1 MSMNQKKESGVAA
14 VDRALSILD
23 AFSAGDT
30 SLTLHQLAERTNLY
44 KSTIL
49 RLVASLERN
58 GCMARLEDG
67 RYQLGAVL
75 VRWSNLYLTS
85 IRVETHVVPVLDRLA
100 TETGESATYY
110 TRQGDARMCL
120 ARVDCT
126 RSVRDHVKVG
136 DILPLDRGAGGKVLV
151 AFGPQRPSKKAPP
164 PQPMVIVTLRERDS
178 EAAGMAAPVFGSGAN
193 LLGAISLSGPAT
205 RFGKASLPRLARALL
220 GGASELTLRFGGDST
235 ALREAV
241 ANPFTARRK
250 PAVAAA

>member
-1 MSMNQKKESGVAA
+1 MNQKKESGVAA

-100 TETGESATYY
+100 TVP
-110 TRQGDARMCL
+110 
-120 ARVDCT
+120 VDIAPKFT
-126 RSVRDHVKVG
+126 T
-136 DILPLDRGAGGKVLV
+136 PL
-151 AFGPQRPSKKAPP
+151 
-164 PQPMVIVTLRERDS
+164 E
-178 EAAGMAAPVFGSGAN
+178 
-193 LLGAISLSGPAT
+193 
-205 RFGKASLPRLARALL
+205 
-220 GGASELTLRFGGDST
+220 
-235 ALREAV
+235 
-241 ANPFTARRK
+241 
-250 PAVAAA
+250 